1 MTKNNQIN
9 YWKKREEKNINARK
23 KTDQQ
28 IANEIENLYID
39 TLTEIQKEIDGFVG
53 KYASK
58 EGISV
63 QEARKRVSDID
74 VKAFES
80 KAKKYVKEKDFS
92 SQANHELKI
101 YNLKMKLNRLE
112 LLRSNLLLELTAS
125 SDALQKLLSKY
136 LSAEARREFERQSGI
151 LGNVNGSY
159 KSKIDSIVNGSYKN
173 AYFSDRIW
181 GIIQIDLRT
190 ALEKLLLKGIIQ
202 GLNPREIAR
211 QLRKSF
217 DVAKNQA
224 ERLARTELARVQSEV
239 QKQSYKTNRIDKF
252 VFIREATA
260 CPICKAVSTD
270 PISIDNF
277 EVGVNAAPIHPNC
290 RCSTAP
296 YFDREEFEKYLEGK
310 GL

>member
-9 YWKKREEKNINARK
+9 YWKDREEKNINSRK
-23 KTDQQ
+23 KTDKQV
-28 IANEIENLYID
+28 AKEIENLYVD
-39 TLTEIQKEIDGFVG
+39 TLTEIQKEIDSFLGR
-53 KYASK
+53 YASK
-58 EGISV
+58 EGISM
-63 QEARKRVSDID
+63 QDARKRVSEMD
-74 VKAFES
+74 VKAFET

-92 SQANHELKI
+92 PQANRELKI

-125 SDALQKLLSKY
+125 SDALQKLLNQY
-136 LSAEARREFERQSGI
+136 LSSEARSEFKRQAGI
-151 LGNVNGSY
+151 LGNISDDY
-159 KSKIDSIVNGSYKN
+159 KDQVTSIVNGSYKN
-173 AYFSDRIW
+173 AYYSDRIW
-181 GIIQIDLRT
+181 GIIQVDLRT
-190 ALEKLLLKGIIQ
+190 TLEKLLLKAIVQ

-211 QLRKSF
+211 QLRKPF

-239 QKQSYKTNRIDKF
+239 QKQSYTSNKIDKF

-260 CPICKAVSTD
+260 CPICKAVSTE

-296 YFDREEFEKYLEGK
+296 YFDRDEFEKYLEGK

>member
-9 YWKKREEKNINARK
+9 YWKDREEKNINARK
-23 KTDQQ
+23 KTDKQ
-28 IANEIENLYID
+28 IAKEIENLYVD
-39 TLTEIQKEIDGFVG
+39 TLTEIQKEIDSFMNR
-53 KYASK
+53 YAGK
-58 EGISV
+58 EGISM
-63 QEARKRVSDID
+63 QEARKRVSDMD

-125 SDALQKLLSKY
+125 SDALQKLLSEY

-151 LGNVNGSY
+151 LGNVNGDY
-159 KSKIDSIVNGSYKN
+159 KSKINSIVKGSYKN
-173 AYFSDRIW
+173 TYFSDRIW
-181 GIIQIDLRT
+181 GIIQVDLRV
-190 ALEKLLLKGIIQ
+190 ALEKLLLKAIVQ

-217 DVAKNQA
+217 DVTKNQA

-239 QKQSYKTNRIDKF
+239 QKQSYKSNKIDKF
-252 VFIREATA
+252 IFIREVTA
-260 CPICKAVSTD
+260 CSVCKDVTTD
-270 PISIDNF
+270 PISLKDF
-277 EVGVNAAPIHPNC
+277 EVGINVAPIHPNC
-290 RCSTAP
+290 HCSTAP
-296 YFDREEFEKYLEGK
+296 YFDRKEFEKYLEGK

>member
-9 YWKKREEKNINARK
+9 YWKDREEKNINARK
-23 KTDQQ
+23 KTDKQ
-28 IANEIENLYID
+28 IAKEIENLYVD
-39 TLTEIQKEIDGFVG
+39 TLTEIQKEIDSFLGR
-53 KYASK
+53 YASK
-58 EGISV
+58 EGISM
-63 QEARKRVSDID
+63 QDARKRVSEMD
-74 VKAFES
+74 VKAFEA

-92 SQANHELKI
+92 SQANRELKI
-101 YNLKMKLNRLE
+101 YNLKMRINRLE

-125 SDALQKLLSKY
+125 SDALQKIFEEY

-151 LGNVNGSY
+151 LGNVNGDY

-181 GIIQIDLRT
+181 GIIQVDLRT
-190 ALEKLLLKGIIQ
+190 ALEKLLLKGIVQ

-217 DVAKNQA
+217 SVAKNQA

-239 QKQSYKTNRIDKF
+239 QKQSYKQNGIDQF
-252 VFIREATA
+252 IFIRESTA
-260 CPICKAVSTD
+260 CLVCKAVTTE
-270 PISIDNF
+270 PIPLKDF
-277 EVGVNAAPIHPNC
+277 EVGINVSPIHPNC

-296 YFDREEFEKYLEGK
+296 YFDREEFEKYLEVK